1 MLICYDIS
9 MKYFRLSLFL
19 CLCWFSSYSAA
30 SNLHSIIQS
39 NSLRVGTMYGTE
51 GFFLLNET
59 HAGFDYELSQAF
71 ATFLGVQLDIRP
83 FADPKRM
90 LNSLKSGEIDLIASP
105 FQYAPEH
112 LTHVGFGPVYQYF
125 DQVIVTSNNNPKQ
138 NALVE
143 RYSMHANALKDKALE
158 QDIQWQTTLE
168 YDSEELLQMVLTED
182 IGYTVTTSSILNRA
196 RLLYPELLPYK
207 VINQNLPRR
216 WLFAK
221 TQNDA
226 LLGVM
231 LEFFG
236 QYRESG
242 ALKAINEAYFAHVNK
257 INFVDTKAFITAV
270 RHKLPRYRDWF
281 EMYAEDLDWRLLAAV
296 AYQESHWDPKAI
308 SVTGVRGLMMLT
320 RPTAREMGVTSRVNP
335 EQSIMGGSKYL
346 AKMKRRLPA
355 RINEPDRTFMALAA
369 YNIGLG
375 HLEDARVLTQRA
387 GLNPD
392 LWVDVKQYLPLLRKK
407 QYYTKTKF
415 GYAHGDV
422 AVQYVENIRRYY
434 DSLRF
439 IDENVHKSVTQ

>member
-1 MLICYDIS
+1 
-9 MKYFRLSLFL
+9 MKRYLTFIFLWFCLLSAPSL
-19 CLCWFSSYSAA
+19 A
-30 SNLHSIIQS
+30 SNLYTIVQS
-39 NSLRVGTMYGTE
+39 NTLRVGTMYGTE
-51 GFFLLNET
+51 GFFLLNESP
-59 HAGFDYELSQAF
+59 AGFDYELTSAF
-71 ATFLGVQLDIRP
+71 ADFLGVQLDVRP

-90 LNSLKSGEIDLIASP
+90 LNSLKRGEIDLIASP
-105 FQYAPEH
+105 FQFASEH
-112 LTHVGFGPVYQYF
+112 LTHVEFGPAYQYF
-125 DQVIVTSNNNPKQ
+125 DQVIVTSNNNPKR

-143 RYSMHANALKDKALE
+143 RYSMHADALKHKALE
-158 QDIQWQTTLE
+158 QGIPWQATLE
-168 YDSEELLQMVLTED
+168 YDSEELLQMVLAEE

-196 RLLYPELLPYK
+196 RLLNPELLPYE
-207 VINQNLPRR
+207 VINRNLPRR
-216 WLFAK
+216 WLFSK
-221 TQNDA
+221 SHNDA

-236 QYRESG
+236 QYRVSG
-242 ALKAINEAYFAHVNK
+242 ALKALNEAYFGHVQK
-257 INFVDTKAFITAV
+257 INFVDTKSFIDAV
-270 RHKLPRYRDWF
+270 NDTLPNYKEWF
-281 EMYAEDLDWRLLAAV
+281 KKYADDLDWRLLAAV
-296 AYQESHWDPKAI
+296 SYQESHWDPNAV

-320 RPTAREMGVTSRVNP
+320 RPTAREMGVTSRINP

-346 AKMKRRLPA
+346 AKMKQRLPA

-434 DSLRF
+434 ESLRF
-439 IDENVHKSVTQ
+439 IDENIHQAATQ